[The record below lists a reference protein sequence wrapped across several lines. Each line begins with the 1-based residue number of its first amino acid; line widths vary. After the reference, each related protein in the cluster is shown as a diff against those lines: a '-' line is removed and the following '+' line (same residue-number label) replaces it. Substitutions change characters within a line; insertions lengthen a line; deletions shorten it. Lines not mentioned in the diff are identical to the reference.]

1 MPDASEANPFV
12 LRLRTPSTLE
22 ATQGQIDG
30 FFSVNSHS
38 NITRIGWQQRE
49 IDLRFALGLPP
60 GWLIDSH
67 QVDRHIDKPL
77 RRDEKPSPLCLEV
90 LNAPLE
96 RSILS
101 GCSSLISG
109 WMGEHS

>member
-1 MPDASEANPFV
+1 MVS
-12 LRLRTPSTLE
+12 L
-22 ATQGQIDG
+22 
-30 FFSVNSHS
+30 VNAHT
-38 NITRIGWQQRE
+38 NATRIGWHLRE

-90 LNAPLE
+90 LHAPLE
-96 RSILS
+96 RSSLS
-101 GCSSLISG
+101 GCSSFINRWISFISR
-109 WMGEHS
+109 WIDEHA